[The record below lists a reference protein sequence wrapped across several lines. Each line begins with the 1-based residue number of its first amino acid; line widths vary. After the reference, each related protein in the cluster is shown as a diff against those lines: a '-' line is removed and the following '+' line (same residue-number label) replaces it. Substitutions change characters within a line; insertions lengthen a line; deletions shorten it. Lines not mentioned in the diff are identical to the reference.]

1 MWSATA
7 VALPSIQGYFDTNIA
22 GIQWV
27 VNSHLLALSAFLLIG
42 GSLGDHFGRKKVFLF
57 GMLLFAIGAIL
68 SGFAWSIGALIGFQA
83 LQGFGSALM
92 VPQSL
97 AIINACFAER
107 ERGRA
112 IGIWAGISG
121 GIAALGP
128 WVGGWLVESF
138 GWPAVFWMTL
148 PVIALS
154 LIVTARLV
162 PENLD
167 PKAGRLDWP
176 GTLFIL
182 LGLSGLAYGLI
193 NGPVYG
199 WGNILVLIGL
209 IGGTAAV
216 ACFVLYEIQNSE
228 PLIPLKIFKNPL
240 VSGANS
246 VTLLLYFAFNGVVIF
261 SVLNLQQIQG
271 FSPIEVGVG
280 LLPPIVIITFLAAP
294 AGALADRFGPR
305 PQMIG
310 GPLLVALG
318 IALLTLGGTSASYF
332 KHFLPGLAIIGIGMG
347 FVIAPLTKSALSVET
362 RFSGSASGVNN
373 AIARTA
379 GLLAVAVVGAIMVS
393 TFVPYLNN
401 AVYSSTLTIEEQS
414 QIVSQA
420 DRLGG
425 ITVPESFDESARMVA
440 ANAVRESFIFSFRW
454 AMGVCA
460 ALAFVGSII
469 SFLTIHPKSMLV
481 VQRNNAKTS

>member
-1 MWSATA
+1 MVKGEGPVEPTMIGNCSVGSKTGRWILAATLLASGASFIMWSATA

-167 PKAGRLDWP
+167 PKAGRLDWL

-182 LGLSGLAYGLI
+182 LGLSGL
-193 NGPVYG
+193 
-199 WGNILVLIGL
+199 
-209 IGGTAAV
+209 
-216 ACFVLYEIQNSE
+216 

-347 FVIAPLTKSALSVET
+347 LVIAPLTKSALSVET

-440 ANAVRESFIFSFRW
+440 ENAVRDSFIFSFRW
-454 AMGVCA
+454 AMGACA
-460 ALAFVGSII
+460 ALAFAGSII
-469 SFLTIHPKSMLV
+469 SFLTIRPKSMPD
-481 VQRNNAKTS
+481 REKE